1 MFFFFRCTAQLTN
14 QAARSRAPL
23 EELIWNQVFNLAWK
37 KCKGKASLRKKRLL
51 QKLIKCGEPAP
62 LLSFLG
68 ALDKSWN
75 RLYLNFC
82 LVFSKKYDFL
92 IKTCRLIFYWP
103 SPKNFSKLALHKV
116 MLTAPPLKFPSVEI
130 VSRSSDWPSLF
141 HPVQNMKYPSTSI
154 CVVLFAKNCFLKQ
167 WLL

>member
-23 EELIWNQVFNLAWK
+23 EELIWNQVFNLAW

-68 ALDKSWN
+68 ALDKSWI
-75 RLYLNFC
+75 RLYLNCC
-82 LVFSKKYDFL
+82 LVFSKNYDFP

-116 MLTAPPLKFPSVEI
+116 MLTAPPEFSKCGNHIYLLLK
-130 VSRSSDWPSLF
+130 SSCYADWERGEKRGQSQDSNSLR
-141 HPVQNMKYPSTSI
+141 T
-154 CVVLFAKNCFLKQ
+154 
-167 WLL
+167 